1 MSGSRSARGQRGVAT
16 ALILWLA
23 FGASLAVWVVA
34 QRTVDYRRDTW
45 PAAYPLLF
53 LPSGQYLKASSLG
66 FSVLLADVIY
76 LWSIQ
81 YYGYHRTEEGRNY
94 LWHIYDVITDLDP
107 HFIDAYLL
115 GALIMANDMNDANL
129 AIELLEKGIEHNAQ
143 DWILSLDAGFYAY
156 SNLEDPVRA
165 AAFFDRASAVPGAP
179 PQIARLHAHMYEQ
192 AGDLVRSLQFWVD
205 IYEGTDDERVES
217 IAWQHI
223 YDLRVTLDLQLL
235 GAAVERFQTEHGN
248 PPSSLQ
254 DLVDAGFLRGMPQ
267 NPNGNRYVYNPVTG
281 QVTDPEAGQRR
292 AAQ

>member
-1 MSGSRSARGQRGVAT
+1 MSMSRFVRGQRGVAT

-23 FGASLAVWVVA
+23 LGASLAVWVIA
-34 QRTVDYRRDTW
+34 QRAVDYRRDTW
-45 PAAYPLLF
+45 PEAYPLLF
-53 LPSGQYLKASSLG
+53 LPSGQYLKVSSLG

-94 LWHIYDVITDLDP
+94 LWHIYDVVTELDP

-115 GALIMANDMNDANL
+115 GALIMANDMADSDL
-129 AIELLEKGIEHNAQ
+129 AIELLEKGMEHNPD
-143 DWILSLDAGFYAY
+143 DWILPLDAGFYAY
-156 SNLEDPVRA
+156 MNLEDPERA
-165 AAFFDRASAVPGAP
+165 AAFFDRARAIPGAP

-192 AGDLVRSLQFWVD
+192 AGDLGQSLQFWVD

-223 YDLRVTLDLQLL
+223 YDLTVTLDLQILE
-235 GAAVERFQTEHGN
+235 AAVDRFRTERGRT
-248 PPSSLQ
+248 PSSLQ
-254 DLVDAGFLRGMPQ
+254 DLVDAGYVRGRLE
-267 NPNGNRYVYNPVTG
+267 NPNGSSYLYNPVTG
-281 QVTDPEAGQRR
+281 QITDPEAGQRR